1 MNPLLQITKAEIL
14 ERQAFSANAFPDN
27 QIFAA
32 IEAYDIE
39 GSAKRRAHGFV
50 TALAPLWKM
59 YRKESYVPLFK
70 KFIDMEIGLEAF
82 SPEHSSHGNHVIQE
96 FLFGYNILMNCDHL
110 KTEYNLEGGRNN
122 PDSRFGELFFSW
134 MAASLLHDVGYDIER
149 APEEEA
155 FRDDKN
161 AFWDFMTRRATTINP
176 LTFSVTGPGR
186 RMIEDYILTDI
197 KNIPGAPTFSYVE
210 FENLFLR
217 SVTNRNGW
225 ARYDHGVISAVKYL
239 TELEKLQNDRGGNYL
254 NWPPN
259 RHATLAMALH
269 NFRYKDCD
277 LRLSSTHPSTVIAYL
292 LIVSD
297 EIQEWERERVDVD
310 AELPEEIVSG
320 RNAKKATDLVGIT
333 FRNKHA
339 FVILNHRL
347 KDPSLKAKFET
358 YLDEKIVLQKKH
370 YPIRVLFPQ
379 LRKKLRD
386 EIIKATVSVSIT
398 AAASAIPLM
407 GGIFTSLLEIGP
419 NTIDRIQVPAKR
431 LMRLRKIAETES
443 VKNLL
448 VPAEPNPIYEVYVD
462 HRIEG
467 EPYLTVVFPF

>member
-27 QIFAA
+27 QILTA

-39 GSAKRRAHGFV
+39 GSAKRRAQGFV

-59 YRKESYVPLFK
+59 YRKKSYVPLFK
-70 KFIDMEIGLEAF
+70 KFIDMEVGLEAF
-82 SPEHSSHGNHVIQE
+82 SPEHSSHVNHVIQE
-96 FLFGYNILMNCDHL
+96 FVFGFNILMNCDHL
-110 KTEYNLEGGRNN
+110 RTEYSLEKGRND
-122 PDSRFGELFFSW
+122 PDSRFGKLFFSW
-134 MAASLLHDVGYDIER
+134 MAASLLHDVGYDIES

-186 RMIEDYILTDI
+186 RMIERYILADI
-197 KNIPGAPTFSYVE
+197 KKIPGAPRFSYVE

-217 SVTNRNGW
+217 SVPNRNGW
-225 ARYDHGVISAVKYL
+225 ARYDHGVISAIKYL
-239 TELEKLQNDRGGNYL
+239 VELEKLQNRRRGNYL

-310 AELPEEIVSG
+310 AELPEKIVSG
-320 RNAKKATDLVGIT
+320 RNAKEATDLVGIT

-379 LRKKLRD
+379 LRRRLRD
-386 EIIKATVSVSIT
+386 EIIKATVSASIT
-398 AAASAIPLM
+398 AVASAIPLV
-407 GGIFTSLLEIGP
+407 GGVFTSSLEVGP
-419 NTIDRIQVPAKR
+419 NTIDRIQVPAQR

-448 VPAEPNPIYEVYVD
+448 VPARPNRIYEVYVD

>member
-14 ERQAFSANAFPDN
+14 ERQALSANAFPDN
-27 QIFAA
+27 QILAA

-39 GSAKRRAHGFV
+39 GSAKHRAQGFV

-70 KFIDMEIGLEAF
+70 KFIDMEMALEAF
-82 SPEHSSHGNHVIQE
+82 SPGHSSHVNHVIQE

-110 KTEYNLEGGRNN
+110 KTEYDLKEGRNN

-161 AFWDFMTRRATTINP
+161 TFWDFMTLRATTVNP
-176 LTFSVTGPGR
+176 ITFSVTGPGR
-186 RMIEDYILTDI
+186 KMIEDYILTDI

-210 FENLFLR
+210 FEKLFLR
-217 SVTNRNGW
+217 PVTNRNGW
-225 ARYDHGVISAVKYL
+225 ARYDHGLISAVKYL
-239 TELEKLQNDRGGNYL
+239 IELEKLQNDRGGNYL

-259 RHATLAMALH
+259 RQATLAMALH
-269 NFRYKDCD
+269 NFRHKDYD
-277 LRLSSTHPSTVIAYL
+277 LRLSSTHPNTVVAYF

-297 EIQEWERERVDVD
+297 EIQEWERERIDVD

-320 RNAKKATDLVGIT
+320 RNAKKTTDLVGII

-358 YLDEKIVLQKKH
+358 YLDEKIALQKKH
-370 YPIRVLFPQ
+370 FPIRVRFPQ
-379 LRKKLRD
+379 LSKQLRNK
-386 EIIKATVSVSIT
+386 IIKATLSGAVVS
-398 AAASAIPLM
+398 AMALM
-407 GGIFTSLLEIGP
+407 DGALPSLLEI
-419 NTIDRIQVPAKR
+419 NLKTIEQIRVPAKR
-431 LMRLRKIAETES
+431 FMRLKKIAKTES
-443 VKNLL
+443 VKNFL
-448 VPAEPNPIYEVYVD
+448 VPAEPNPIYWVYLD

-467 EPYLTVVFPF
+467 EPFLTVAFPF

>member
-1 MNPLLQITKAEIL
+1 MNPLLQMTKAEIL

-27 QIFAA
+27 QILAA

-39 GSAKRRAHGFV
+39 GSAKRRAQGFF

-59 YRKESYVPLFK
+59 YKKGSYVPIFK
-70 KFIDMEIGLEAF
+70 KFIDMEMSLEAF
-82 SPEHSSHGNHVIQE
+82 SHEYYSHVNHVIQE
-96 FLFGYNILMNCDHL
+96 FLFGYNILMNCEHL
-110 KTEYNLEGGRNN
+110 KTEYNFEEGRNAHY
-122 PDSRFGELFFSW
+122 SQFGELFFSW

-149 APEEEA
+149 APDEEA

-186 RMIEDYILTDI
+186 RMIENYILADME
-197 KNIPGAPTFSYVE
+197 NIPGAPTFSYVE
-210 FENLFLR
+210 FENLFFR
-217 SVTNRNGW
+217 PVTNRDGW

-239 TELEKLQNDRGGNYL
+239 VELERLQNNRDGNYL

-259 RHATLAMALH
+259 RHAALAMALH

-277 LRLSSTHPSTVIAYL
+277 LRLSSTHPHTVIVYL

-358 YLDEKIVLQKKH
+358 YLDEKIVLQKRH

-379 LRKKLRD
+379 LRKKRRD
-386 EIIKATVSVSIT
+386 EIIKATVSASIT
-398 AAASAIPLM
+398 AVASAIPLI
-407 GGIFTSLLEIGP
+407 GEVLTSLIEIGP
-419 NTIDRIQVPAKR
+419 NTIDRIQAPAKR
-431 LMRLRKIAETES
+431 LIRLRKIAETES

-448 VPAEPNPIYEVYVD
+448 IPADNPFYEVYVD

-467 EPYLTVVFPF
+467 EPYLTTVFPF

>member
-1 MNPLLQITKAEIL
+1 MTKAEIL
-14 ERQAFSANAFPDN
+14 ERQALSVNVFSDN
-27 QIFAA
+27 HILVA

-39 GSAKRRAHGFV
+39 GSAKRRAQEFV
-50 TALAPLWKM
+50 MALAPLWKI

-82 SPEHSSHGNHVIQE
+82 SPAHSSHVNHVIQE
-96 FLFGYNILMNCDHL
+96 FLFGYNILMNCEHL
-110 KTEYNLEGGRNN
+110 KTECNFEEGRNN

-161 AFWDFMTRRATTINP
+161 TFWDFMTRRATTINP
-176 LTFSVTGPGR
+176 LTFSITGPGR
-186 RMIEDYILTDI
+186 RMIENYILTDI
-197 KNIPGAPTFSYVE
+197 KKIPGAPTFSYVE

-217 SVTNRNGW
+217 PVTDRSGW

-239 TELEKLQNDRGGNYL
+239 VELEKLQNDRGGNYL

-269 NFRYKDCD
+269 NFRYKDCN

-297 EIQEWERERVDVD
+297 EIQEWERERTDLD
-310 AELPEEIVSG
+310 TELLEETVSG
-320 RNAKKATDLVGIT
+320 GNAKKATDLVGTI
-333 FRNKHA
+333 FRNKYA

-347 KDPSLKAKFET
+347 KDLSLKVKFEE

-379 LRKKLRD
+379 LLKKLRD
-386 EIIKATVSVSIT
+386 EIRKATLSASI
-398 AAASAIPLM
+398 AAVASLIPF
-407 GGIFTSLLEIGP
+407 GFPTSFLEIGP
-419 NTIDRIQVPAKR
+419 DTIDKFQVSAKR
-431 LMRLRKIAETES
+431 LIRLRKIAETEA